1 MDTLV
6 ALKIPSILM
15 VIFFIGIVVSTWI
28 ALDPIRQIQRKS
40 KYFLVTLV
48 CFIGFVLVAWWD
60 MWVHGCTNINCN
72 KGVASD

>member
-1 MDTLV
+1 MESLA

-28 ALDPIRQIQRKS
+28 ALDPIRQKQRKS
-40 KYFLVTLV
+40 KYFLVTLI

-60 MWVHGCTNINCN
+60 MR
-72 KGVASD
+72 